1 MWFFNWTENRRSC
14 FFHLIFIYGASTRTW
29 MRLFIRQ
36 EFGRSHLKLQM
47 VWFPDP
53 SGKEQL
59 QTAWKESGAFKKY
72 FADDRMIYLSVST
85 CDEIGR
91 FTHEAGVHAALFSEV
106 VGFGYIQATEIPD
119 LCEEVIM
126 VWVRIASAFM

>member
-1 MWFFNWTENRRSC
+1 
-14 FFHLIFIYGASTRTW
+14 
-29 MRLFIRQ
+29 
-36 EFGRSHLKLQM
+36 
-47 VWFPDP
+47 
-53 SGKEQL
+53 
-59 QTAWKESGAFKKY
+59 
-72 FADDRMIYLSVST
+72 MIYLSVST

-91 FTHEAGVHAALFSEV
+91 FTHEAGVRAALFSEV